1 MAKKYSNNQDENSS
15 MSQEEKVLN
24 EVLTGLIKEFT
35 YTPLHNEESLQD
47 EERQII
53 NHENKLINLDNNK
66 QEIFIEQ
73 ELSKDKGEQVFRN
86 HEEEINDVKNEI
98 LNNVVSEVT
107 ELNNVSLKEDFVNNK
122 IINNNRKILNSRKD
136 KNEVFVL
143 QKLSKEQEESLLKN
157 KEDNALNDTSNETL
171 NKFIRELQKF
181 EKENFT
187 PKDNDKNQV
196 VNNEVNKLILDN
208 NDNEEIVI
216 SQKLSSDKKENV
228 SKNKEQVVSI
238 ILNKKSNVGNDK
250 ISDEFTKDNNV
261 SVKEKS
267 DNEISNVDKEK
278 VLEENLE
285 ESARN
290 LNELSYGNQADKILE
305 TTNEN
310 SKAKKIN
317 DKIDNESIKKED
329 LILAL
334 KEEKGLLVILKNLKD
349 YDLREKALLE
359 KILKSRIN
367 KYKKIRNKKD
377 LEKLIKERVIETRKM
392 LTIMLVMMLMS
403 QSRDD
408 SNNYKKFIRDIYESF
423 SLEMKRK
430 IDFEKVI
437 KELLST
443 LSEKNI
449 ETYIKNRYNET
460 LKALLLA
467 DN

>member
-1 MAKKYSNNQDENSS
+1 MLSNLLKYHNVRQSLEEFLETNNYD
-15 MSQEEKVLN
+15 KLN
-24 EVLTGLIKEFT
+24 ELIQSLSVKELGIVL
-35 YTPLHNEESLQD
+35 
-47 EERQII
+47 
-53 NHENKLINLDNNK
+53 
-66 QEIFIEQ
+66 
-73 ELSKDKGEQVFRN
+73 
-86 HEEEINDVKNEI
+86 
-98 LNNVVSEVT
+98 
-107 ELNNVSLKEDFVNNK
+107 
-122 IINNNRKILNSRKD
+122 
-136 KNEVFVL
+136 
-143 QKLSKEQEESLLKN
+143 
-157 KEDNALNDTSNETL
+157 
-171 NKFIRELQKF
+171 
-181 EKENFT
+181 
-187 PKDNDKNQV
+187 
-196 VNNEVNKLILDN
+196 
-208 NDNEEIVI
+208 
-216 SQKLSSDKKENV
+216 QKLSSDKKENV

-238 ILNKKSNVGNDK
+238 ILNKKLNVCDDK

-278 VLEENLE
+278 VSEKNLE

-334 KEEKGLLVILKNLKD
+334 KEEKGLFVILKNLKD

-423 SLEMKRK
+423 SLEMKRE

-437 KELLST
+437 NKLLST